1 MPYLFNKI
9 VCRIIAAG
17 EENRMKLIKILFG
30 GILVLLAF
38 SSCNTAKLSTAE
50 AQFAKGE
57 YYDAALTYRKIY
69 NKTSSGKQRKL
80 KGEIA
85 YKMATCYRLLNAAP
99 RSTAAYQ
106 NAVRYNYPDSLAYY
120 YLGRSLQLQGKY
132 KDAVKNYTIYLQ
144 NKPEDLLA
152 RNGIRGCEQAPD
164 WKKNPTRYVVKKATL
179 FNSRRSEFCPM
190 LYGKDFDQLYFTS
203 SNDKALGDRKSEITG
218 LKNNDIFL
226 VKKNEKGEW
235 QRPEIIE
242 GELNSEVDEGAIC
255 FSPDGTTMYLT
266 KARREVNTDTSVEI
280 YTSSRSGAKWSAPQ
294 KLEITGDTISA
305 FGHPAVSPDGLYLY
319 FASDMPGGY
328 GGKDIWRVP
337 LSDKGV
343 GPVEN
348 LGERIN
354 TPGNEMFPYVRAN
367 GELYFSSDGLPGM
380 GGLDIFRA
388 TENEY
393 GFWNVENMKAPINSA
408 ADDFGITFG
417 NGEEGFFSSNRGDG
431 RGYEHLFSFALP
443 TIQVWVEGYV
453 LDRDE
458 EIVSD
463 PVIRLVGKDGTNM
476 KITGKKDG
484 TYRFR
489 VSPGVEYVM
498 MAGCK
503 GYLNQRQYLTTEDE
517 EKDETYYVDFLLPSM
532 TKPVLVENIF
542 YEFDKATL
550 TPESTGALKELITM
564 LNDNPN
570 VTIELSAHTDMKG
583 TDEYNQRLS
592 DRRAQAVVDYLIK
605 GGIEP
610 ERLTPKGYGK
620 GTPKTVTKKLAAA
633 YSFLK
638 IGDVLTGEFILN
650 LPPDQQEIANQI
662 NRRTEFRVLNTSY
675 GIY

>member
-1 MPYLFNKI
+1 
-9 VCRIIAAG
+9 
-17 EENRMKLIKILFG
+17 MKTAKILLG
-30 GILVLLAF
+30 GILTLLMFGA
-38 SSCNTAKLSTAE
+38 CHTAKLSTAE
-50 AQFAKGE
+50 AQFARGE
-57 YYDAALTYRKIY
+57 YHDAAATYRKVY

-85 YKMATCYRLLNAAP
+85 YKMGTCYRLLNAAP

-106 NAVRYNYPDSLAYY
+106 NAVRYNYPDSAVYY
-120 YLGRSLQLQGKY
+120 YLGRSQQIQGKY
-132 KDAVKNYTIYLQ
+132 KEAIKNYTIYLQ
-144 NKPEDLLA
+144 NKPDDLLA

-218 LKNNDIFL
+218 LKSNDIFL

-242 GELNSEVDEGAIC
+242 GELNSEADEGAIS

-266 KARREVNTDTSVEI
+266 KARREPNTDTSVEI

-305 FGHPAVSPDGLYLY
+305 FGHPAVSPDGRYLY
-319 FASDMPGGY
+319 FSSDMPGGY

-337 LSDKGV
+337 LNDKGV

-348 LGERIN
+348 LGEQIN

-367 GELYFSSDGLPGM
+367 GEFYFSSDGLPGM
-380 GGLDIFRA
+380 GGLDLFRA

-393 GFWNVENMKAPINSA
+393 GFWNVENMKAPVNSPG
-408 ADDFGITFG
+408 DDFGITFG

-431 RGYEHLFSFALP
+431 RGYEHLFSFKLP

-458 EIVSD
+458 EIVAD
-463 PVIRLVGKDGTNM
+463 PVIRLVGKDGSNM

-489 VSPGVEYVM
+489 VNPGVEYVM

-503 GYLNQRQYLTTEDE
+503 GYLNQRQYLNTADE

-532 TKPVLVENIF
+532 TKPVLIENIF
-542 YEFDKATL
+542 FEFDKATL
-550 TPESTGALKELITM
+550 TPESTGALNELITM

-570 VTIELSAHTDMKG
+570 VTIELSAHTDLKG

-592 DRRAQAVVDYLIK
+592 DRRAQSVVDYLIK

-620 GTPKTVTKKLAAA
+620 SVPKTVTKKLATA
-633 YSFLK
+633 YPFLK
-638 IGDVLTGEFILN
+638 IGDVLSEEYILN
-650 LPPDQQEIANQI
+650 LPPDQQAVANQI
-662 NRRTEFRVLNTSY
+662 NRRTEFRVLKTSY